1 MELVVAL
8 DHVGDHRV
16 TETESAHLEG
26 HTRSGVYF
34 RVIAIVVVGLLQVQT
49 VFGHQFVSKY
59 DRQEL
64 VVTEFKDFKLVF
76 GLFSNLETKFLSRDM
91 LDLGDH
97 NPPRLLVDRFIVPM

>member
-1 MELVVAL
+1 MELVVAF

-16 TETESAHLEG
+16 TETECASLEG

-34 RVIAIVVVGLLQVQT
+34 RVIAVVVIGLFQVQA

-64 VVTEFKDFKLVF
+64 VVTGTLA
-76 GLFSNLETKFLSRDM
+76 
-91 LDLGDH
+91 
-97 NPPRLLVDRFIVPM
+97 I